1 MGLEYVLI
9 DKKSNEPTRSYYSPY
24 EYITLT
30 RNRRRIFFIMD
41 ERIQCINLP
50 QREGYLPRWK
60 VSLRFALES
69 EKALLLQWE
78 QKYNEA
84 FTFLCC
90 VNRTRCISKDVA
102 TLIAREYIYKS
113 IPPESL
119 SVYELSET
127 PVFYGSLLVL
137 VSLFLFVQQSQSSML
152 FFIGLVI
159 IVIIYYW
166 PLQRKSR
173 YTFEKR
179 EK

>member
-9 DKKSNEPTRSYYSPY
+9 DKKSNKPTISYYSPY
-24 EYITLT
+24 ECVTLT

-69 EKALLLQWE
+69 EKALLLHWE

-102 TLIAREYIYKS
+102 ILIAREYIYKS
-113 IPPESL
+113 MPESL
-119 SVYELSET
+119 AVYEPSQT
-127 PVFYGSLLVL
+127 SVFYGLLLGL
-137 VSLFLFVQQSQSSML
+137 VAFFCFLPQSPL
-152 FFIGLVI
+152 AFFIAVNVI
-159 IVIIYYW
+159 F
-166 PLQRKSR
+166 LAHCMSFGRKSR

>member
-1 MGLEYVLI
+1 MGFEYVLI

-24 EYITLT
+24 ECITLT
-30 RNRRRIFFIMD
+30 RNKRRIFFIMD

-69 EKALLLQWE
+69 EKALLLNWE

-90 VNRTRCISKDVA
+90 VNRTGCMSKDVA
-102 TLIAREYIYKS
+102 TLIAREY
-113 IPPESL
+113 
-119 SVYELSET
+119 VYESMPDSLAVYEASQT

-137 VSLFLFVQQSQSSML
+137 VSLFLFFPQSPML
-152 FFIGLVI
+152 FFIALVI
-159 IVIIYYW
+159 VVIAYYL

-173 YTFEKR
+173 YTFETR

>member
-1 MGLEYVLI
+1 
-9 DKKSNEPTRSYYSPY
+9 
-24 EYITLT
+24 
-30 RNRRRIFFIMD
+30 MD

-78 QKYNEA
+78 QNYNEA

-113 IPPESL
+113 MPES
-119 SVYELSET
+119 SVVYQQSQA
-127 PVFYGSLLVL
+127 PVFYRSLLVL
-137 VSLFLFVQQSQSSML
+137 VSLFLFFLQSPML
-152 FFIGLVI
+152 FFIALVI
-159 IVIIYYW
+159 VVIAYYL

-173 YTFEKR
+173 YIFEKR

>member
-9 DKKSNEPTRSYYSPY
+9 DKKSNKPTISYYSPY
-24 EYITLT
+24 ECITLT

-78 QKYNEA
+78 QNYNEA

-113 IPPESL
+113 MPESL
-119 SVYELSET
+119 AVYQPSQA

-137 VSLFLFVQQSQSSML
+137 VSLFLFFPQSPIL
-152 FFIGLVI
+152 FFIALI
-159 IVIIYYW
+159 IVVIAYYL
-166 PLQRKSR
+166 PLQHKSR

>member
-69 EKALLLQWE
+69 EKALLLNWE

-90 VNRTRCISKDVA
+90 VNKTKCISKDVA
-102 TLIAREYIYKS
+102 KLIAKEYIYNS
-113 IPPESL
+113 MSDSL
-119 SVYELSET
+119 VVYEASQT
-127 PVFYGSLLVL
+127 PVFYGSLIVL
-137 VSLFLFVQQSQSSML
+137 VSLLLFFPQSQML
-152 FFIGLVI
+152 FFIALVI
-159 IVIIYYW
+159 VVLAYYW

>member
-9 DKKSNEPTRSYYSPY
+9 DKKSKEPTCSYYSPY

-50 QREGYLPRWK
+50 QREGYLPHWK

-69 EKALLLQWE
+69 EKALLLHWE
-78 QKYNEA
+78 QSYNEA

-102 TLIAREYIYKS
+102 TLIAREYVYKCL
-113 IPPESL
+113 PPKPLTIVERANSA
-119 SVYELSET
+119 T
-127 PVFYGSLLVL
+127 FYGSLLAL
-137 VSLFLFVQQSQSSML
+137 VSLFLFFPQSPL
-152 FFIGLVI
+152 AFFISLVI
-159 IVIIYYW
+159 VVLVYYW
-166 PLQRKSR
+166 PSGRKSR